1 MSKEREREMEKKGR
15 EIMKNARM
23 DNKVDGM
30 RKMKEGKGEE

>member
-1 MSKEREREMEKKGR
+1 MEKKGR